1 MRGILHTFPH
11 SHFVAF
17 GISTAVISHNRV
29 FPMAISNNFSVGPFR
44 VSVAAHLAHL
54 VAAQAPSDT
63 AEYVESLRGGED
75 AVVQRRH
82 PPVGVAG
89 GERR

>member
-1 MRGILHTFPH
+1 
-11 SHFVAF
+11 
-17 GISTAVISHNRV
+17 
-29 FPMAISNNFSVGPFR
+29 
-44 VSVAAHLAHL
+44 
-54 VAAQAPSDT
+54 
-63 AEYVESLRGGED
+63 LRGGED

>member
-1 MRGILHTFPH
+1 
-11 SHFVAF
+11 
-17 GISTAVISHNRV
+17 
-29 FPMAISNNFSVGPFR
+29 MAISNNLRVRPFH
-44 VSVAAHLAHL
+44 VFVAAHLAHL